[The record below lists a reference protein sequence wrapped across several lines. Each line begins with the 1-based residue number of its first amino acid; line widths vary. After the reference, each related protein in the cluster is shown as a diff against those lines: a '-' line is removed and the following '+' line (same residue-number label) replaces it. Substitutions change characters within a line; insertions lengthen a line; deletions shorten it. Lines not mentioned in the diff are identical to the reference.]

1 VSSFIVAGLAKVV
14 GLPLFIRAL
23 ADEAAFLSSDPHGQP
38 LAPGWLARS
47 AGFVVG
53 HLNVF
58 VAFWV
63 LLGLFMIVGAAG
75 LRWRKPWA
83 PAGLK
88 AVCWFGV
95 LEAPLVAAF
104 IYSVRGMLLRAGVAG
119 GDALASS
126 LASRFWVSLAWLGVY
141 VVLLILLKRTDQ
153 GDRTHGQAEGQ
164 SEGSRG

>member
-1 VSSFIVAGLAKVV
+1 MFLSADPH
-14 GLPLFIRAL
+14 GLPLSPA
-23 ADEAAFLSSDPHGQP
+23 
-38 LAPGWLARS
+38 WLARA

-53 HLNVF
+53 QLQVF
-58 VAFWV
+58 VAFWM
-63 LLGLFMIVGAAG
+63 LLGLFMIVGAVN
-75 LRWRKPWA
+75 LRRRRPWA
-83 PAGLK
+83 RVGLE
-88 AVCWFGV
+88 AVCWFGI

-104 IYSVRGMLLRAGVAG
+104 IYSVRRTLLRAGVAG

-126 LASRFWVSLAWLGVY
+126 LASRFWVSLAWLGIY